1 MFYAR
6 TFALLTAALLAY
18 LLYQV
23 LSPLAQPIAWALFI
37 AFLLHPLHRWLTR
50 KLRGRSAASAAL
62 LVVLTFVIVIGPL
75 GGLGAAFAAQVT
87 DLARYA
93 QELAT
98 EHKGTGISDLETTP
112 LIGPALAWAQDT
124 AGVSLAQI
132 QAWAVQA
139 AQAILKGLGTLG
151 RAAFLGALGTVIG
164 FVLMMFILF
173 FAIRDG
179 AHAFRAL
186 RDLVPMDEGEKSR
199 LFEHLASVT
208 RALVYG
214 TGVTAIVQGVMVGAG
229 FAAVGLPSPVV
240 FGVLAALAA
249 LVPMAGTPVV
259 WVPAV
264 VVLAA
269 QDRWTAA
276 LILLAWGGI
285 ITTIDNFLR
294 PWLVSGRAE
303 VGALTVFIGVLGGV
317 SAFGPIGIFL
327 GPLLLSLA
335 LALAS
340 FARETRRT
348 ENASPDSAARGR

>member
-6 TFALLTAALLAY
+6 TFGLLTAALLAY

-37 AFLLHPLHRWLTR
+37 AFLLHPMHRWLTR

-62 LVVLTFVIVIGPL
+62 LVLLTFVIVIGPL
-75 GGLGAAFAAQVT
+75 GALGAAFAAQVT

-93 QELAT
+93 QELAA
-98 EHKGTGISDLETTP
+98 EHKGAGISDLESTP
-112 LIGPALAWAQDT
+112 LIGPALAWAQET
-124 AGVSLAQI
+124 AGVSLSQI

-139 AQAILKGLGTLG
+139 AQAVLKGLGTLG

-186 RDLVPMDEGEKSR
+186 RELVPMDEGEKSR

-214 TGVTAIVQGVMVGAG
+214 TGVTAIVQGVMVGGG

-264 VVLAA
+264 IVLAV

-276 LILLAWGGI
+276 LILLAWGGF
-285 ITTIDNFLR
+285 ITTMDNFLR

-335 LALAS
+335 LALVN
-340 FARETRRT
+340 FARETKRPAS
-348 ENASPDSAARGR
+348 ASPDSAARGR